1 MIEIVDFFNEVYLS
15 KIKNKS
21 ELFIGVELEYPIVN
35 SSGEPTSI
43 QVAKDLFRFL
53 FEELNFEILKTD
65 SDGNP
70 IELLTE
76 DKDVILFE
84 VTYNTLEFAFNKASR
99 IQDVD
104 SRLQYYLTHIQAFL
118 GKYGHEL
125 QGKGINPGW
134 KVNDYRPVAIG
145 RYKMLMNYLNLSA
158 V

>member
-15 KIKNKS
+15 KIKKNP

-35 SSGEPTSI
+35 SSGGPTSI

-53 FEELNFEILKTD
+53 FEELNFKILKTD
-65 SDGNP
+65 ADGNP

-118 GKYGHEL
+118 GKYGKKIRKL
-125 QGKGINPGW
+125 FINFQ
-134 KVNDYRPVAIG
+134 KIF
-145 RYKMLMNYLNLSA
+145 
-158 V
+158 